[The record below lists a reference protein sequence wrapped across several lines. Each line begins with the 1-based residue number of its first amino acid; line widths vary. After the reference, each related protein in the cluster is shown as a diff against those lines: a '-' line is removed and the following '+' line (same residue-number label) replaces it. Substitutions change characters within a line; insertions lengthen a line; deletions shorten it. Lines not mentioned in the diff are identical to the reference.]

1 MSLSVRSLVV
11 TLEGRRILDDVSLHV
26 DTGRTLAVCGPSGS
40 GKTTL
45 LRTIAGLVPVDT
57 GSVEVDGID
66 VTNTPTHRRSI
77 GFVFQDNQLF
87 PHMNVARN
95 VAYGL
100 RVLGWDAPRV
110 RERVDELLER
120 VQLGDRR
127 DQEVATLSGGE
138 AKRVALA
145 RALAPSPRV
154 LLLDEPFTGLDRTLH
169 EHLAA
174 TVDRVLRESGTT
186 AILVSHDPAD
196 VEAIAQSRIDLPA
209 TPTAPPR

>member
-1 MSLSVRSLVV
+1 
-11 TLEGRRILDDVSLHV
+11 
-26 DTGRTLAVCGPSGS
+26 
-40 GKTTL
+40 
-45 LRTIAGLVPVDT
+45 
-57 GSVEVDGID
+57 
-66 VTNTPTHRRSI
+66 
-77 GFVFQDNQLF
+77 
-87 PHMNVARN
+87 
-95 VAYGL
+95 
-100 RVLGWDAPRV
+100 
-110 RERVDELLER
+110 
-120 VQLGDRR
+120 
-127 DQEVATLSGGE
+127 VATLSGGE

-169 EHLAA
+169 EHLAT